1 VIELETRS
9 RMTFG
14 VPVMVSRPLVDHAL
28 PAVIV
33 LHEAWGLTPDIAD
46 AAERVAAAG
55 FLTVTPDLQSG
66 PASVLSTLR
75 EIRRGDGPVLDV
87 LCRIADLTLA
97 MPDSAGTIGVLGF
110 SMGGAM
116 ALLLDRHPGVGAI
129 AANYC
134 MVPPAALGSRPLPV
148 VGSFGSRDRM
158 LPSGTR
164 PLLQRLAVVGVHDH
178 DVRSYPD
185 AGHSFMTEIGR
196 RREEGIVGRVLGLAH
211 HRDAAEHAWDRTL
224 RFLGDRLS

>member
-1 VIELETRS
+1 MIELETRS
-9 RMTFG
+9 RISFG
-14 VPVMVSRPLVDHAL
+14 VPVMVSRPVVDHAL

-33 LHEAWGLTPDIAD
+33 LHEVWGLTPDIAD
-46 AAERVAAAG
+46 AAQRVATAG
-55 FLTVTPDLQSG
+55 FVTVTPDLQSG
-66 PASVLSTLR
+66 PASLVSTLR
-75 EIRRGDGPVLDV
+75 EIRRGDGPVLDL

-97 MPDSAGTIGVLGF
+97 MPDSGDTIGVLGF

-134 MVPPAALGSRPLPV
+134 MVPSAGLGSRPVPV

-158 LPSGTR
+158 LPAGTQ
-164 PLLQRLAVVGVHDH
+164 PLLHRLAAAGVHDH
-178 DVRSYPD
+178 DVRSYAD

-196 RREEGIVGRVLGLAH
+196 HREEGVVGRVLGLAH
-211 HRDAAEHAWDRTL
+211 HRDAAEHAWARTL